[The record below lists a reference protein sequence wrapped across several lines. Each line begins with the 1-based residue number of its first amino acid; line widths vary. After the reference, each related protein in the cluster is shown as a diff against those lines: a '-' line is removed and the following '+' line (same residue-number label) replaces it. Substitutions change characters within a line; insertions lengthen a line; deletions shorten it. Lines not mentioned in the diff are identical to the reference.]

1 MHELQERFLR
11 EKMDWSTLIDL
22 RPLIVQT
29 DNSSSRLLKE
39 CVCHSPLPLVTFL
52 GTCGEEEE
60 DSGGGTFD

>member
-1 MHELQERFLR
+1 
-11 EKMDWSTLIDL
+11 MDWSTLIDL